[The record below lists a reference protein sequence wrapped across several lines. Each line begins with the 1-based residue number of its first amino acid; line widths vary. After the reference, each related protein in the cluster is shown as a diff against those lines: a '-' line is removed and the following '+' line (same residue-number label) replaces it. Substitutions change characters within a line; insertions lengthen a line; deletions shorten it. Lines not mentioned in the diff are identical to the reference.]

1 MGTAIDTTETPF
13 AFIRVRSR
21 QFILFALAAMALN
34 FASHAAAQ
42 QPDGKAKSE
51 AAPAKSKPPV
61 FDSEKGYGH
70 TKLFGIEAEGSK
82 FVYVFDRSGSMGDN
96 GGKPLREA
104 KKQLLASINDLEE
117 RNQFYL
123 VFYND
128 QPRLLNVGPVSGKL
142 VFATDTNKKQ
152 AAQFIDGI
160 QADGGTDHMAALSI
174 AVRLH
179 PDVIFLL
186 TDGEEQDDLNA
197 DDLKRVDRLNGG
209 TSQINVIQ
217 FAPSPRP
224 DSTLLKLAKQ
234 NRGQHVFVD
243 INKYD
248 ESKTVG
254 AAKK

>member
-1 MGTAIDTTETPF
+1 MRITTESPF
-13 AFIRVRSR
+13 AFIRVHSR
-21 QFILFALAAMALN
+21 LFILFAAGWILSLGA
-34 FASHAAAQ
+34 HAAAQ
-42 QPDGKAKSE
+42 QSDGKAKSGE
-51 AAPAKSKPPV
+51 TAAKSKPLV
-61 FDSEKGYGH
+61 FDSQKEYGH

-82 FVYVFDRSGSMGDN
+82 FVYVFDRSGSMGEN

-128 QPRLLNVGPVSGKL
+128 QPRLFNAGPVNGKL

-152 AAQFIDGI
+152 AAQFVEGI

-186 TDGEEQDDLNA
+186 TDGEEQDDLTA
-197 DDLKRVDRLNGG
+197 EDLKRVDRLNGG
-209 TSQINVIQ
+209 TS
-217 FAPSPRP
+217 
-224 DSTLLKLAKQ
+224 
-234 NRGQHVFVD
+234 
-243 INKYD
+243 
-248 ESKTVG
+248 
-254 AAKK
+254 